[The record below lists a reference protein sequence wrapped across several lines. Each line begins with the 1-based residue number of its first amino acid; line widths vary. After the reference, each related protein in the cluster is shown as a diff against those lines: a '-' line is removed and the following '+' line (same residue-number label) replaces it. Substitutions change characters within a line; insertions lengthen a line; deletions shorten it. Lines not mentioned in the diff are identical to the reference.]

1 MSWSLLGVKGLKKR
15 QQQKEKTEEAIIAS
29 SSSPSSSTTIIV
41 VLWDNYINVHSEKV
55 VVFLFHIIP

>member
-15 QQQKEKTEEAIIAS
+15 QQQKEKTE
-29 SSSPSSSTTIIV
+29 V